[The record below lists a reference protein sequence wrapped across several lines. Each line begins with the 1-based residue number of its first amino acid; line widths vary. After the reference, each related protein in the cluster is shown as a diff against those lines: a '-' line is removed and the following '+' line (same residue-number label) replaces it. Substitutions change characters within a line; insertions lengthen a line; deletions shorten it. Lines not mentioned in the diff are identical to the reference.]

1 MSFLLFHKL
10 NPMNALEK
18 RIKVLLPGYFA
29 MVMATG
35 IISIG
40 CLLQDFFILARGL
53 FFLNVLFLIA
63 LLSALVYR
71 MIRYWSDVV
80 MDFKSYQRG
89 PGFFTLT
96 AALCIMGNQVILFE
110 GMSRLAAV
118 LLVVAAVVWA
128 IIIYGFF
135 YNLTVTDDKKPL
147 KEGING
153 TWLVIIVSIQALSVL
168 ISFVSDGLGNVSEIY
183 LFIAACLF
191 AVGCI
196 FYLYLMSLI
205 IYRIS
210 FFPLNAM
217 ELGAPYWI
225 NMGAT
230 AISTLAGSM
239 LILHEKQFSF
249 LIEIRPFLKG
259 FVLLFW
265 AAGTWW
271 IPLLIILGV
280 WRHVVKK
287 IKVPTTAAG
296 YDPTYWAMVFPLGM
310 YVVGT
315 FRLSE
320 ALNIAFLKLIP
331 SGFIYIALFAWTAVM
346 IGFVRQVLK
355 VFWTSRL

>member
-1 MSFLLFHKL
+1 
-10 NPMNALEK
+10 MNALDR
-18 RIKVLLPGYFA
+18 RIKALLPGYFA
-29 MVMATG
+29 LVMATG
-35 IISIG
+35 IISIA
-40 CLLQDFFILARGL
+40 CLLTNFNLLGKGL
-53 FFLNVLFLIA
+53 FYLNILFLIGLLCA
-63 LLSALVYR
+63 LTYR
-71 MIRYWSDVV
+71 LLRYWPDVV
-80 MDFKSYQRG
+80 ADFKSYQRG
-89 PGFFTLT
+89 PGFFTLI

-110 GMSRLAAV
+110 GMSGLATI
-118 LLVVAAVVWA
+118 LLIVAAILWFF
-128 IIIYGFF
+128 IIYGFF

-153 TWLVIIVSIQALSVL
+153 TWLIIIVSIQALSVL
-168 ISFVSDGLGNVSEIY
+168 ISFVSDEIGPVAEIY
-183 LFIAACLF
+183 LFLAACLF
-191 AVGCI
+191 LVGCI

-239 LILHEKQFSF
+239 LILHEKHFSF

-265 AAGTWW
+265 AAGSWW
-271 IPLLIILGV
+271 IPLLLLLGA
-280 WRHVVKK
+280 WRHIVKK
-287 IKVPTTAAG
+287 VKVPTTAAG

-310 YVVGT
+310 YVVST

-320 ALNIAFLKLIP
+320 ALDIPFLKLIP
-331 SGFIYIALFAWTAVM
+331 NGFIYLALFAWTAVM
-346 IGFVRQVLK
+346 IGFIRQILK
-355 VFWTSRL
+355 VFWNIKI

>member
-1 MSFLLFHKL
+1 
-10 NPMNALEK
+10 MNALEK

-35 IISIG
+35 IISIA
-40 CLLQDFFILARGL
+40 CLLKDFVVLGRGL
-53 FFLNVLFLIA
+53 FYLNIVFLVV
-63 LLSALVYR
+63 LLSALIYR
-71 MIRYWSDVV
+71 MIRYWPDVV
-80 MDFKSYQRG
+80 VDFKSYQRG
-89 PGFFTLT
+89 PGFFTLI

-110 GMSRLAAV
+110 GMSKLAMG
-118 LLVVAAVVWA
+118 LLIVAAIIWA
-128 IIIYGFF
+128 FIIYGFF
-135 YNLTVTDDKKPL
+135 YNLTVTDNKKPL

-153 TWLVIIVSIQALSVL
+153 TWLVIIVSIQAISVL
-168 ISFVSDGLGNVSEIY
+168 ISFVSDGLGAVSEIY
-183 LFIAACLF
+183 LFIATCLF
-191 AVGCI
+191 SVGCI

-239 LILHEKQFSF
+239 LILHEKQFNF
-249 LIEIRPFLKG
+249 LVEIRPFLKG

-271 IPLLIILGV
+271 IPLLIVLGA
-280 WRHVVKK
+280 WRHIVKK
-287 IKVPTTAAG
+287 IKVPTTAEG

-310 YVVGT
+310 YVVST
-315 FRLSE
+315 FRLIE
-320 ALNIAFLKLIP
+320 ALDIAFLKIIP
-331 SGFIYIALFAWTAVM
+331 NGFIYIALFAWTAVM
-346 IGFVRQVLK
+346 IGFVRQLLK
-355 VFWTSRL
+355 AFWNIKL

>member
-1 MSFLLFHKL
+1 M
-10 NPMNALEK
+10 NPLEK
-18 RIKVLLPGYFA
+18 RIKILLPGYFA

-35 IISIG
+35 IISIA
-40 CLLQDFFILARGL
+40 CLLENFTTLGKVL
-53 FFLNVLFLIA
+53 FYLNILFLIVLLAA
-63 LLSALVYR
+63 LIYR
-71 MIRYWSDVV
+71 VIRFWPDVV
-80 MDFKSYQRG
+80 ADFKSYQRG
-89 PGFFTLT
+89 PGFFTLV

-110 GMSRLAAV
+110 GMYKLATG
-118 LLVVAAVVWA
+118 LLIVATIIWA
-128 IIIYGFF
+128 FIIYGFF

-153 TWLVIIVSIQALSVL
+153 TWLVIIVSTQAISVL
-168 ISFVSDGLGNVSEIY
+168 ISFVSDGLGPVAEIY

-191 AVGCI
+191 LVGCI

-239 LILHEKQFSF
+239 LILHEKQFGF

-271 IPLLIILGV
+271 IPLLVLLGA
-280 WRHVVKK
+280 WRHIVKK
-287 IKVPTTAAG
+287 IKVPTVAAG

-310 YVVGT
+310 YVVST
-315 FRLSE
+315 YRLSE
-320 ALNIAFLKLIP
+320 ALDIAFLKLIP
-331 SGFIYIALFAWTAVM
+331 NGFIYIALFAWIAVI
-346 IGFVRQVLK
+346 IGFIRQLLK
-355 VFWTSRL
+355 AFWNIKI